1 MAETNVTEAVNG
13 DQSLTS
19 SNYQNWKVYM
29 QNFLSNL
36 NLWDI
41 INGTES
47 EPDAADQKYHTWV
60 MKNEMALNAVKT
72 SCRPEMV
79 LHLQGITSAKTAWD
93 QLASLQSPAS
103 SSAEEKGES
112 KEIQHGD
119 DDRPDALPETE
130 DSFSGEPEYIRFRPF
145 YKALIKGDWE
155 TAKETIE
162 DDPGALTAK
171 ITHAGET
178 ALHVAI
184 LSAKLNTVKE
194 LLKLL
199 PPEALEA
206 KSNPGNPAISFAASL
221 GITEIAKLVVEKNN
235 GVLRIINQYG
245 RIPLVAA
252 VLNGKEDMVRYLYS
266 VTPEEELDP
275 DTSKNGATFLTGAIT
290 AEMYDIALDALEL
303 YPNLAISEDLFGKT
317 AIAELARKSSAFPSG
332 SRFGFWQKW
341 LYSSCV
347 QPGFSEDLIT
357 AIANSFPGISTPRI
371 RSPESTSG
379 ELCTDVKSSPGIMI
393 PLPNVRSPIRSRS
406 RRISEEI
413 IFLSKS
419 SGSRFGSW
427 MQHLYS
433 SCLFVVPGVKDI
445 QKKKIKHAE
454 VLILLKVVCSAIGL
468 LAVEELKDGK
478 IDDAIHLTAT
488 NGNIEVFMELLD
500 ANPCLVYSISSS
512 KRTLYHQAVMS
523 RQVNIFNFISSMGQ
537 RDSRATALD
546 DDQNN
551 LLHFAGVLP
560 SPSQLD
566 KISGAALQMQRALQ
580 WFQEVEKIVQ
590 SKFKEFVNK
599 DGITPAQLFTK
610 EHKALKK
617 DGEAWM
623 KETANACMLVSALI
637 ATVMF
642 AAAFTVPGGNV
653 ESTGTPFFLKTTAF
667 TIFIVSDAISL
678 FASCTS
684 ILMFF
689 AILTAR
695 YAEQDFLKSLPKKLI
710 IGLASLF
717 ISIAAMMAA
726 FGATLVIV
734 LQNRVTWVSIPVTLL
749 ATVPVALFGFLQ
761 FPLFIDI
768 VRSTYGTGIF
778 TWQKANLKNNK

>member
-206 KSNPGNPAISFAASL
+206 KSNP
-221 GITEIAKLVVEKNN
+221 
-235 GVLRIINQYG
+235 
-245 RIPLVAA
+245 
-252 VLNGKEDMVRYLYS
+252 
-266 VTPEEELDP
+266 
-275 DTSKNGATFLTGAIT
+275 
-290 AEMYDIALDALEL
+290 DIALDALEL

-580 WFQEVEKIVQ
+580 WFQQEVEKIVQ

>member
-1 MAETNVTEAVNG
+1 MAETTNLTEAVIG

-19 SNYQNWKVYM
+19 SNYENWKLYM

-36 NLWDI
+36 NLWGI
-41 INGTES
+41 FNGTES
-47 EPDAADQKYHTWV
+47 EPGEANDCNTWW
-60 MKNEMALNAVKT
+60 MKNEMALNAIKK
-72 SCRPEMV
+72 SCGPEMV
-79 LHLQGITSAKTAWD
+79 PHLQGITSAKEAWD

-103 SSAEEKGES
+103 SSAEEYNVY
-112 KEIQHGD
+112 GD
-119 DDRPDALPETE
+119 DALPEKQ
-130 DSFSGEPEYIRFRPF
+130 DSVSGEPEYIQFRPF

-162 DDPGALTAK
+162 EDPGALTAK

-184 LSAKLNTVKE
+184 MSAKLNIVKE

-206 KSNPGNPAISFAASL
+206 KSTPGNPAISLAASL
-221 GITEIAKLVVEKNN
+221 GITEMAKLMVEKNK
-235 GVLRIINQYG
+235 GVLRIINQHG
-245 RIPLVAA
+245 RIPLVSA

-303 YPNLAISEDLFGKT
+303 YPNLAVSEDLFGKT

-347 QPGFSEDLIT
+347 QTGFYEESIT
-357 AIANSFPGISTPRI
+357 DIANSFPRISTPRI
-371 RSPESTSG
+371 GSPKGISGEISTDVPVIRSP
-379 ELCTDVKSSPGIMI
+379 K
-393 PLPNVRSPIRSRS
+393 RSRS
-406 RRISEEI
+406 RNISEEI
-413 IFLSKS
+413 ICMSKS
-419 SGSRFGSW
+419 RSPSGSRFGSW
-427 MQHLYS
+427 LQQLYS
-433 SCLFVVPGVKDI
+433 SCLCVVPGVKDI
-445 QKKKIKHAE
+445 QKRKIKHAQ
-454 VLILLKVVCSAIGL
+454 VLVLLKVVCSAIGL
-468 LAVEELKDGK
+468 LTVEELKDGK
-478 IDDAIHLTAT
+478 VDDAIHLTAT

-500 ANPCLVYSISSS
+500 ANPSLVYSISSS
-512 KRTLYHQAVMS
+512 KRTLYHQAVMY
-523 RQVNIFNFISSMGQ
+523 RQVNVFNFISSMGQ
-537 RDSRATALD
+537 RDSRAIALD
-546 DDQNN
+546 ESLNN

-590 SKFKEFVNK
+590 SKLKEFVNK

-623 KETANACMLVSALI
+623 KETANACMIVSALI

-642 AAAFTVPGGNV
+642 TAAFTVPGGNV
-653 ESTGTPFFLKTTAF
+653 ENTGTPFFLKTTTF

-768 VRSTYGTGIF
+768 VRATYGTGIF
-778 TWQKANLKNNK
+778 TWRKANLKNNK